1 MSGEGDF
8 IALPCSHQGNVAPLW
23 CALQGLPCGLPAV
36 GAGPV
41 TWEHGGFYLL
51 AAFSNTDAH
60 SPSLPPCF
68 LTFPP
73 PQESCFLPQRRSAAT
88 SSSIPHLSEWASWRE
103 QRVAAGVGEKK
114 GAFSSG
120 SQGVFSFTWW
130 MFLPPFQICNQTSVK
145 CNQQVVS
152 TIYLGAGRKSVL
164 AGWLFQ
170 RLLAPYG
177 QNHWSHWLGVESGR
191 WVLGKPSPEASHTTV
206 LKMPKNREGSRHS
219 SGAG

>member
-8 IALPCSHQGNVAPLW
+8 IALPCSHQGNVSVAPLW

-88 SSSIPHLSEWASWRE
+88 SSSIPHLSEWASR
-103 QRVAAGVGEKK
+103 GESK
-114 GAFSSG
+114 G
-120 SQGVFSFTWW
+120 W
-130 MFLPPFQICNQTSVK
+130 
-145 CNQQVVS
+145 QQVWERRKGLFP
-152 TIYLGAGRKSVL
+152 LGPRVCFLLHGECSFHLFKYVIRQAWSVINRWWAQFIWGQEESLCWQAGSSSV
-164 AGWLFQ
+164 F
-170 RLLAPYG
+170 
-177 QNHWSHWLGVESGR
+177 
-191 WVLGKPSPEASHTTV
+191 
-206 LKMPKNREGSRHS
+206 
-219 SGAG
+219 